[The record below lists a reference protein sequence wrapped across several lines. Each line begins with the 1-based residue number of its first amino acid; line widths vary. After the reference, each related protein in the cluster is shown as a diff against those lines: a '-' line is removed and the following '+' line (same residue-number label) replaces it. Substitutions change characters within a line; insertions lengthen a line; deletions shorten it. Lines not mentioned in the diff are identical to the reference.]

1 MNVALQLTF
10 FRVFLVPLYL
20 VAFLWDF
27 PGNHWV
33 AFAIFS
39 LASVTDFFDGY
50 IARRFN
56 QTSKLGALLD
66 PVADKL
72 LIAIVLL
79 SLLLKHSEGIAGLFL
94 LICTAIIIGR
104 DILISA
110 LREFMATL
118 NIGDAVAVK
127 YIGKLKT
134 TVQILA
140 LGFLIVYEPVWIL
153 PNAMIGYVL
162 LGLAAIL
169 TVWSMVDYFRAALA
183 SLQAKNIDIYK

>member
-20 VAFLWDF
+20 LAFLWDF

-79 SLLLKHSEGIAGLFL
+79 SLLLKHSEGMAGLFL

-140 LGFLIVYEPVWIL
+140 LGFLIVYKPVWIL

-183 SLQAKNIDIYK
+183 SLQAKDIDIYK